1 MSDTNHIVEFPAAH
15 LDAAIKD
22 SEAYRAQG
30 PAAFAGKKPAWRF
43 DREFV
48 TNSHFDASESQYVAR
63 QLEHVRAGVYEVQ
76 YTDTVYD
83 RLLPI
88 NRSVRPGQREYIIR
102 VMDKVGEAMVLDETA
117 DQGGNVEEKI
127 SEKSMRFFPIGI
139 GYSYTRQE
147 ILSSM
152 EAGVPLQANKAMLAK
167 QLMERKVDQI
177 ALIGDAKAPST
188 SGGQKGLL
196 NTTDAGILSYSP
208 MASQGAGTTTFDK
221 YKSADEILEDLHTMV
236 SQPWTSSKG
245 LFSINTLLL
254 PLTTRTYIAS
264 RRVGDGTNGS
274 ILEYFLG
281 SDQFINSA
289 DAVIGLWQLEDATAA
304 GTAGSWTGKR
314 CIGFRRDPSCLEFL
328 INQDFEQLPPQA
340 MNYKIHTLCRMS
352 LGGLALYQPLT
363 MIRMDGV

>member
-1 MSDTNHIVEFPAAH
+1 MSDTNTIVEFPKAH
-15 LDAAIKD
+15 LDAAMSD
-22 SEAYRAQG
+22 GQAYKSKG
-30 PAAFAGKKPAWRF
+30 MAAFAGKQPAWRF

-48 TNSHFDASESQYVAR
+48 TNSHFDASESMYVAR
-63 QLEHVRAGVYEVQ
+63 QLEHIRAGVYEVQ

-88 NRSVRPGQREYIIR
+88 NRAVTPGQRSYIVRIL
-102 VMDKVGEAMVLDETA
+102 DKVGEAVILDESA

-127 SEKSMRFFPIGI
+127 REIEMGFFPIGI
-139 GYSYTRQE
+139 GYSYVRQE
-147 ILSSM
+147 ILSAM
-152 EAGVPLQANKAMLAK
+152 EAGVPLQANKALLAK

-177 ALIGDAKAPST
+177 ALIGDAKAPSR
-188 SGGQKGLL
+188 SGGQKGIL
-196 NTTDAGILSYSP
+196 NTTDSGILTYT
-208 MASQGAGTTTFDK
+208 ASSSSGAGTTNFDK
-221 YKSADEILEDLHTMV
+221 FKSADEILEDLHGMV
-236 SQPWTSSKG
+236 SKPWTSSQG
-245 LFSINTLLL
+245 LFSVNTLCM
-254 PLTTRTYIAS
+254 PLTTRTYLAS

-274 ILEYFLG
+274 ILDYFLG

-289 DAVIGLWQLEDATAA
+289 DSVIGLWHLEDATAA

-314 CIGFRRDPSCLEFL
+314 MMAYRRDPSCLEFL

-340 MNYKIHTLCRMS
+340 VNYRVHTLCRMS